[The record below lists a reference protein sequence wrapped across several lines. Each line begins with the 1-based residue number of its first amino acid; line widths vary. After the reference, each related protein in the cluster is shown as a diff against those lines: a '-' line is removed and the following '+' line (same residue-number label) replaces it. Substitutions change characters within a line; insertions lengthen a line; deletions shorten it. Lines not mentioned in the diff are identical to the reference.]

1 MEYYVILPRF
11 IISIFNRFKNSN
23 KQLIKNQ
30 LIEEYEI
37 PKNLDLLNKWTIPSI
52 HPKFIYELGTFEE
65 LGFIQ
70 TVKTTEE
77 NLTMNEDDMT
87 VQLITPQDI
96 NRYKHIYN
104 YLHIGLVQIAFK
116 PLTLQGLPESFLA
129 VLRDARNK
137 NWKQSLMGIIESSL
151 SHGPVYFNVYPNLQL
166 SLSDRNIFQALTL
179 NVKTHGYN
187 YLPGSEIICICYR
200 IYFKPLKTMNPKCK
214 KVNKPINET
223 ILIESNF
230 DMSKITT
237 RKAIKWDEIKFP
249 QHWIL
254 EDNIPPTPL
263 INNNIES
270 IIQTSDGAVT
280 IEFNKEI
287 EYEHDLIKRTR
298 SARSSHSY
306 ISPLDYKVE
315 VPSTRASVDIRKIN
329 NLNIH
334 DDIVYEAEA
343 STPSEMN
350 FTV

>member
-1 MEYYVILPRF
+1 MGGRLPSVLTSYAEMVLHMRTQKSNRWQTTK
-11 IISIFNRFKNSN
+11 ISPKIPSSFLSENF
-23 KQLIKNQ
+23 Q

-151 SHGPVYFNVYPNLQL
+151 SHGP
-166 SLSDRNIFQALTL
+166 DR
-179 NVKTHGYN
+179 K
-187 YLPGSEIICICYR
+187 
-200 IYFKPLKTMNPKCK
+200 
-214 KVNKPINET
+214 
-223 ILIESNF
+223 
-230 DMSKITT
+230 
-237 RKAIKWDEIKFP
+237 
-249 QHWIL
+249 
-254 EDNIPPTPL
+254 
-263 INNNIES
+263 
-270 IIQTSDGAVT
+270 
-280 IEFNKEI
+280 
-287 EYEHDLIKRTR
+287 
-298 SARSSHSY
+298 
-306 ISPLDYKVE
+306 
-315 VPSTRASVDIRKIN
+315 
-329 NLNIH
+329 
-334 DDIVYEAEA
+334 
-343 STPSEMN
+343 
-350 FTV
+350 